1 MKQTP
6 DQCFKKLSEALKKRA
21 SSLQDLDITFVQDL
35 EIPEQSYRNLNKG
48 LKTLLRRLRLNF
60 QSAGVQV
67 KNHCVKQLFEN
78 FQGLQSLHSVDL
90 NFQTFKATVKILF
103 IFDSCKRII
112 NGGVRKMMEA
122 LEKSTSLRIFKLD
135 LRGCKKLTD
144 TSLKIISSTL
154 IKFPSL
160 QSIDLHLVRGH
171 RVTDVGYKSLIGA
184 LETLQYLSFLKIDF
198 RQ

>member
-90 NFQTFKATVKILF
+90 NFQ
-103 IFDSCKRII
+103 SCKRII

-160 QSIDLHLVRGH
+160 QSIDLHLVR
-171 RVTDVGYKSLIGA
+171 
-184 LETLQYLSFLKIDF
+184 
-198 RQ
+198 